1 MNINSIRNA
10 IATNFKLKPKK
21 KATKDAGAKNL
32 ANSSAKN
39 SAETKNETSLALS
52 ASAFSELEA
61 DYLPKGSENN
71 NWSENPDLEFY
82 FNASKYPAT
91 KGVYVDIYA

>member
-10 IATNFKLKPKK
+10 IATNFKPKFRK
-21 KATKDAGAKNL
+21 KIAKDAGAKNL
-32 ANSSAKN
+32 SNSSAKN
-39 SAETKNETSLALS
+39 LADTKNDTSLALS
-52 ASAFSELEA
+52 ANAFSELEA
-61 DYLPKGSENN
+61 NYLPKGSENN